1 MIKFKITPDR
11 VAEACNVLQFLALQ
25 GKSIETAIRVL
36 PRFVVDEKGEY
47 VIKVKL
53 DDEGDISEI
62 ENEAEAIVRIS
73 VLTPK
78 RLEKLA
84 KELTEAVENIV
95 NPPSGRDSTTPT
107 STG

>member
-1 MIKFKITPDR
+1 MIKFNITSDR

-25 GKSIETAIRVL
+25 NESVDAAIRVL
-36 PRFVVDEKGEY
+36 PRFLVDDNGEY
-47 VIKVKL
+47 VIKVRL
-53 DDEGDISEI
+53 DDEGDISEF
-62 ENEAEAIVRIS
+62 ENEAEAFGKIS

-84 KELTEAVENIV
+84 KELTEAVKNIV
-95 NPPSGRDSTTPT
+95 NPPNGRDLTKPT

>member
-25 GKSIETAIRVL
+25 GDNVDTAIRVL
-36 PRFVVDEKGEY
+36 PRFLVDDKDEY

-53 DDEGDISEI
+53 DDDGDISEI
-62 ENEAEAIVRIS
+62 QNEAEAIVKIS

-84 KELTEAVENIV
+84 KELKEAVGNIV
-95 NPPSGRDSTTPT
+95 NPPNGRDSNTPT